1 MSAKI
6 SNLSEIYPLVSN
18 EEKIA
23 EGVLG
28 LIGRFDLKSF
38 APNQYIMELKIKK
51 SKELLTKSQQ
61 PVKEIAYAVGFD
73 NLDYFCTFF
82 KNKTNY
88 SPREYRCFTQGETI
102 D

>member
-28 LIGRFDLKSF
+28 LIGRFDLKS
-38 APNQYIMELKIKK
+38 
-51 SKELLTKSQQ
+51 
-61 PVKEIAYAVGFD
+61 
-73 NLDYFCTFF
+73 
-82 KNKTNY
+82 
-88 SPREYRCFTQGETI
+88 
-102 D
+102 